1 MASLGRDAALEM
13 DPKSI
18 DVTDTNDLRITW
30 KDDAVSLYSP
40 RQLRLACPCAQC
52 VEEWTGR
59 KVLDPS
65 TVSEDIHLLNTD
77 LVGRYALT
85 FKWSDFHETGIF
97 TFELLRKLADLP
109 VD

>member
-1 MASLGRDAALEM
+1 MLVGPM

-18 DVTDTNDLRITW
+18 NTTETDELEIVW
-30 KDDAVSLYSP
+30 KDDAVSRYSP

-52 VEEWTGR
+52 VEEWTGQR
-59 KVLDPS
+59 LLDPG
-65 TVSEDIHLLNTD
+65 TVSENILLLNTD

-97 TFELLRKLADLP
+97 SFEMLRKLAGLTP
-109 VD
+109 

>member
-1 MASLGRDAALEM
+1 M

-18 DVTDTNDLRITW
+18 NVTEADELEIVW
-30 KDDAVSLYSP
+30 KDDAVSRYTP

-52 VEEWTGR
+52 VEEWSGNNL
-59 KVLDPS
+59 LDPDS
-65 TVSEDIHLLNTD
+65 VPENILLLNTD

-97 TFELLRKLADLP
+97 SFDLLRSLAGLG

>member
-1 MASLGRDAALEM
+1 M

-18 DVTDTNDLRITW
+18 QTTEADELEIVWRDE
-30 KDDAVSLYSP
+30 AVSRYTP

-52 VEEWTGR
+52 VEEWSG
-59 KVLDPS
+59 KKLLDPDS
-65 TVSEDIHLLNTD
+65 VADNILLLSTD

-97 TFELLRKLADLP
+97 SFDRLRELAGLTS
-109 VD
+109 

>member
-1 MASLGRDAALEM
+1 M
-13 DPKSI
+13 DPRSI
-18 DVTDTNDLRITW
+18 NVTETDELEIVW
-30 KDDAVSLYSP
+30 KDDAVSRYTP
-40 RQLRLACPCAQC
+40 RQLRLACPCASC

-59 KVLDPS
+59 KILEADSVA
-65 TVSEDIHLLNTD
+65 EDILLLNTD

-97 TFELLRKLADLP
+97 SFDMLRELAGLT

>member
-1 MASLGRDAALEM
+1 M

-18 DVTDTNDLRITW
+18 NVTEADELEIVW
-30 KDDAVSLYSP
+30 KDDAVSRYTP

-52 VEEWTGR
+52 VEEWTG
-59 KVLDPS
+59 KNLLDPAA
-65 TVSEDIHLLNTD
+65 VPEEILLLNTD

-97 TFELLRKLADLP
+97 SFDLLRSLGGLD

>member
-1 MASLGRDAALEM
+1 M

-18 DVTDTNDLRITW
+18 NVTEADELEIVW
-30 KDDAVSLYSP
+30 KDDAVSRYTP

-52 VEEWTGR
+52 VEEWTG
-59 KVLDPS
+59 KN
-65 TVSEDIHLLNTD
+65 LLNPDSVPEKILLLSTD

-97 TFELLRKLADLP
+97 SFDLLRELGGLG

>member
-1 MASLGRDAALEM
+1 M

-18 DVTDTNDLRITW
+18 HTTEADELEIVW
-30 KDDAVSLYSP
+30 KDEAVSRYTP

-52 VEEWTGR
+52 IEEWSG
-59 KVLDPS
+59 KKLLDPDS
-65 TVSEDIHLLNTD
+65 VAADILLLSTD

-97 TFELLRKLADLP
+97 SFDRLRELAGLTS
-109 VD
+109 